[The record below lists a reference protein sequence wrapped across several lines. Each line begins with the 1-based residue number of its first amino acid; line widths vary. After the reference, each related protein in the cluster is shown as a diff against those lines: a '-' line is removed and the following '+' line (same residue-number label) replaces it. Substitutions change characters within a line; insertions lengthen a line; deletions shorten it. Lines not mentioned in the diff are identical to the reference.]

1 MLASRGGQTE
11 GCVRL
16 GARPPPPAPCGG
28 CPGGADSPPP
38 SPAEAVL
45 PVWPL
50 APRAPATLC
59 GLVWRIERPLR
70 GGGLNEL
77 VCAPSCPAG
86 RCLAQGLGAGCWAAL
101 GGPGYGPPPLPLCQL
116 GASELQACRPG
127 WSLAAWLAEGGL
139 GLGLQA
145 SHWTQQVVG
154 PGAGGRAPGEALAG
168 WEGGRAWDGCGVAGN
183 RARCTRPGNVLDSR
197 AREGSARPGSQG
209 SLPGPVVNSG
219 KGGRAGSRPSC
230 FVCGEKGGWGGG
242 SCGWWDLAQCLL
254 VEPDRVA
261 GLWAHVLS

>member
-1 MLASRGGQTE
+1 M
-11 GCVRL
+11 
-16 GARPPPPAPCGG
+16 
-28 CPGGADSPPP
+28 
-38 SPAEAVL
+38 
-45 PVWPL
+45 
-50 APRAPATLC
+50 C

-86 RCLAQGLGAGCWAAL
+86 RCLAQGLGDGCWAAL
-101 GGPGYGPPPLPLCQL
+101 GGPGCSPPPLPPCQL

-168 WEGGRAWDGCGVAGN
+168 WEGGREGLGWLRCGWKPSPLHATWECPRQQSPGGQ
-183 RARCTRPGNVLDSR
+183 RPARQP
-197 AREGSARPGSQG
+197 G

-242 SCGWWDLAQCLL
+242 SCGWWGLAQRLP

-261 GLWAHVLS
+261 GLWAQVLS